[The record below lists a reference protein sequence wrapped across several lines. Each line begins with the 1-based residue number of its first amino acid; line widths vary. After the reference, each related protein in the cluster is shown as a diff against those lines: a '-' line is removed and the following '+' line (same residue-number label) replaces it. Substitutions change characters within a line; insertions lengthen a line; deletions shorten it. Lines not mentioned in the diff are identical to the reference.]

1 MTPETNIFSLAT
13 LEYISYIDD
22 RGQLPEEF
30 QGKIGVY
37 AIFDQK
43 KVLQFVG
50 YSRDVYLSLKQHLV
64 RQPQQCY
71 WVKIQTIERP
81 SRTVLEDIENAW
93 IAENGSV
100 PSGNRDNKEKWTHPI
115 DVKVVM
121 TPEEQANYQNP
132 ANDEL
137 AQMKIIKNVARRVEA
152 EISTQLLE
160 VRGLQ
165 MQIRFNPKL
174 KEEGLLDLK

>member
-1 MTPETNIFSLAT
+1 MTTEINIPSLAS
-13 LEYISYIDD
+13 LEYSPYIDD
-22 RGQLPEEF
+22 SGHLPETY

-37 AIFDQK
+37 AIFNAE

-64 RQPQQCY
+64 RQPQECY
-71 WVKIQTIERP
+71 WVKVQTIERP
-81 SRTVLEDIENAW
+81 SRTVLENIENAW

-100 PSGNRDNKEKWTHPI
+100 PLGNADNKETWTQPI
-115 DVKVVM
+115 NVKPLM
-121 TPEEQANYQNP
+121 SSEEQEKYHHP

-137 AQMKIIKNVARRVEA
+137 AEIKIIKNVARRVEA
-152 EISTQLLE
+152 EILLVLKE
-160 VRGLQ
+160 RGLQ
-165 MQIRFNPKL
+165 EQFRFSPKL